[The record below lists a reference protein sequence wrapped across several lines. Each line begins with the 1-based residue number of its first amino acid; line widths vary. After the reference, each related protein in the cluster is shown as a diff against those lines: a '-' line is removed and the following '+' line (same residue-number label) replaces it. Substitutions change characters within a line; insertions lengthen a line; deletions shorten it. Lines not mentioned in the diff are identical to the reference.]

1 MIGRSVSFFNSCLV
15 RWPLKTQM
23 ITGGTLTFLGD
34 VICQNFIE
42 NTNKW
47 DYLRSL
53 RMGGLAVCVWSTV
66 GYKWI
71 LLAEKWFPGRS
82 AKSLFYKIVIDQESF
97 IGERNLTG
105 LCEWDPDKTDKGHC
119 GSIFISCVPEH
130 E

>member
-34 VICQNFIE
+34 VICQNLIE

-53 RMGGLAVCVWSTV
+53 RMGGFAVCVWSTV

-82 AKSLFYKIVIDQESF
+82 AKSLFYKILIDQESF
-97 IGERNLTG
+97 IGL
-105 LCEWDPDKTDKGHC
+105 
-119 GSIFISCVPEH
+119 
-130 E
+130 